1 MRIADY
7 AEAVRHL
14 ILKTRYVASHSL
26 AYEDRPPI
34 AGLIKGSIAFA
45 DGSRLHFMEFVQFA
59 EQAVRLKYAYHYV
72 SQEDTL
78 IFRYDNAR
86 DPAAADLPTY
96 PDHEHR
102 PGGLAPSGRPSL
114 EQVLLE
120 ASQHVK
126 RP

>member
-1 MRIADY
+1 MWIADY
-7 AEAVRHL
+7 AEAVRRL

-34 AGLIKGSIAFA
+34 AGLIKGSLTLA
-45 DGSRLHFMEFVQFA
+45 DGSRLHFKEFVQLT
-59 EQAVRLKYAYHYV
+59 EQVVRLKYAYHYV
-72 SQEDTL
+72 SQDGTL

-86 DPAAADLPTY
+86 DPAAADLSTY
-96 PDHEHR
+96 PDHQHR
-102 PGGLAPSGRPSL
+102 PGGLAASVRPSL